1 MGKKI
6 DDFVAY
12 LNSHLGDAYV
22 WGAQGERVDN
32 RADLEKW
39 VRRKETSRANAERAL
54 AYIKKATK
62 TPLYAFDCSGLIV
75 HWLRDI
81 RGLIDSDINAQ
92 GLYRQCKQQGKLGA
106 WQMQAGD
113 LVFRYSFAVGKMGH
127 VGVCVGNGMVIEAQ
141 GRDAGVVMRH
151 LSYGGWTHQ
160 GRHPALAEDTAPTVF
175 RLTSPMMHGENVKLM
190 QAALNACGYD
200 CGKADGI
207 CGKATM
213 TAVKAFATAHTEV

>member
-6 DDFVAY
+6 DDFIAY

-39 VRRKETSRANAERAL
+39 VRRKETSRRETDRAL

-81 RGLIDSDINAQ
+81 RGLIDSDTNAQ

-127 VGVCVGNGMVIEAQ
+127 VGVYVGNGMVIEAQ

-175 RLTSPMMHGENVKLM
+175 RLTSPMMHGENVKAM
-190 QAALNACGYD
+190 QTALNACGYD

-213 TAVKAFATAHTEV
+213 TAVRAFATAHMEV

>member
-12 LNSHLGDAYV
+12 LESHIGDAYV

-32 RADLEKW
+32 RAGLEKW
-39 VRRKETSRANAERAL
+39 VRRKETSRRETDRAL

-62 TPLYAFDCSGLIV
+62 TPLYAFDCSGLII

-81 RGLIDSDINAQ
+81 RGLIDSDTNAQ

-106 WQMQAGD
+106 WRMEPGD
-113 LVFRYSFAVGKMGH
+113 LVFRYSAAKGKMGH
-127 VGVCVGNGMVIEAQ
+127 VGVYVGNGMVIEAQ

-175 RLTSPMMHGENVKLM
+175 RLTSPMMRGENVKAM
-190 QAALNACGYD
+190 QTALNACGYD

-213 TAVKAFATAHTEV
+213 TAIKAFATAHTEV

>member
-1 MGKKI
+1 MGEKVKE
-6 DDFVAY
+6 FLAY
-12 LNSHLGDAYV
+12 LESHIGDAYV

-39 VRRKETSRANAERAL
+39 VRRKETSRREAERSL

-62 TPLYAFDCSGLIV
+62 TPLYAFDCSGLII

-81 RGLIDSDINAQ
+81 KGLIDGDTDAQ
-92 GLYRQCKQQGKLGA
+92 GLYRQCKQRGKLGA
-106 WQMQAGD
+106 WQMQPGD
-113 LVFRYSFAVGKMGH
+113 FVFRYSSAKGKMGH
-127 VGVCVGNGMVIEAQ
+127 VGVYVGNGMVIEAQ
-141 GRDAGVVMRH
+141 GRDYGVVNLY
-151 LSYGGWTHQ
+151 LSFGGWTHQ

-175 RLTSPMMHGENVKLM
+175 RLTSPMMRGENVKLM
-190 QAALNACGYD
+190 QAALTACGYD

-213 TAVKAFATAHTEV
+213 AAVKAFAAAHTEV

>member
-39 VRRKETSRANAERAL
+39 VRRKETSRREADRAL

-62 TPLYAFDCSGLIV
+62 TPLYAFDCSGLII

-81 RGLIDSDINAQ
+81 KGLIDSDINAQ

-106 WQMQAGD
+106 WQMQPGD
-113 LVFRYSFAVGKMGH
+113 FVFRYSFAKGKMAH
-127 VGVCVGNGMVIEAQ
+127 VGVYVGNGMVIEAK
-141 GRDAGVVMRH
+141 GRDYGVVNLH
-151 LSYGGWTHQ
+151 LSFGGWTHQ

-175 RLTSPMMHGENVKLM
+175 RLTSPMMRGENVKLM
-190 QAALNACGYD
+190 QAALTACGYD

-213 TAVKAFATAHTEV
+213 AAVKAFATAHAEV

>member
-6 DDFVAY
+6 DDFIAY

-39 VRRKETSRANAERAL
+39 VRRKETSRREADRAL
-54 AYIKKATK
+54 TYIKKATK
-62 TPLYAFDCSGLIV
+62 TPLYAFDCSGLII

-81 RGLIDSDINAQ
+81 RGLIDGDTSAA
-92 GLYRQCKQQGKLGA
+92 GLYSQCTQKGKLGA
-106 WQMQAGD
+106 WRMEPGD
-113 LVFRYSFAVGKMGH
+113 FVFRYSFIKGKMAH
-127 VGVCVGNGMVIEAQ
+127 VGVYVGNGMAIEAK
-141 GRDAGVVMRH
+141 GRDYGVVNLH
-151 LSYGGWTHQ
+151 LSFGGWTHQ

-175 RLTSPMMHGENVKLM
+175 RLTSPMMRGENVKLM
-190 QAALNACGYD
+190 QAALTACGYD

-213 TAVKAFATAHTEV
+213 AAVRAFATAHTEV

>member
-6 DDFVAY
+6 DDFIAY
-12 LNSHLGDAYV
+12 LESHIGDAYV

-39 VRRKETSRANAERAL
+39 VRRKETSRREADRAL

-62 TPLYAFDCSGLIV
+62 TPLYAFDCSGLII

-81 RGLIDSDINAQ
+81 RGLIDSDTNAQ

-113 LVFRYSFAVGKMGH
+113 LVFRYSFAKGKMGH
-127 VGVCVGNGMVIEAQ
+127 VGVYVGNGMVVEAQ

-175 RLTSPMMHGENVKLM
+175 RLTSPMMRGENVKLM

-213 TAVKAFATAHTEV
+213 TAVKAFVTAHTEG

>member
-6 DDFVAY
+6 DDFIAY
-12 LNSHLGDAYV
+12 LESHIGDAYV

-39 VRRKETSRANAERAL
+39 VRCKETSRREADRAL

-62 TPLYAFDCSGLIV
+62 TPLYAFDCSGLII

-81 RGLIDSDINAQ
+81 KGLIDGDTSAA
-92 GLYRQCKQQGKLGA
+92 GLYRQCTQKGKLAA
-106 WQMQAGD
+106 WQMQPGD
-113 LVFRYSFAVGKMGH
+113 LVFRYSFAKGKMGH
-127 VGVCVGNGMVIEAQ
+127 VGVYVGNGMVVEAQ

-190 QAALNACGYD
+190 QTALNACGYD

-207 CGKATM
+207 CGKVTM
-213 TAVKAFATAHTEV
+213 TAVKAFATAHTEG

>member
-6 DDFVAY
+6 DDFIAY
-12 LNSHLGDAYV
+12 LESHIGDAYV
-22 WGAQGERVDN
+22 WGAQGEKVDN

-39 VRRKETSRANAERAL
+39 VRRKETSRRETDRAL

-62 TPLYAFDCSGLIV
+62 TPLYAFDCSGLII

-81 RGLIDSDINAQ
+81 RGLIDSDTNAQ
-92 GLYRQCKQQGKLGA
+92 GLYRQCKQRGKLGA

-113 LVFRYSFAVGKMGH
+113 LVCRYSFAKGKMGH
-127 VGVCVGNGMVIEAQ
+127 VGVYVGNGMVVEAQ

-151 LSYGGWTHQ
+151 LSYGGWTHP

-190 QAALNACGYD
+190 QTALNACGYD

-213 TAVKAFATAHTEV
+213 TAVKAFATAHTEG

>member
-6 DDFVAY
+6 DDFVTY

-39 VRRKETSRANAERAL
+39 VRRKETSRREAERAL

-62 TPLYAFDCSGLIV
+62 TPLYAFDCSGLII

-81 RGLIDSDINAQ
+81 RGLIDSDTNAQ

-127 VGVCVGNGMVIEAQ
+127 VGVYVGNGMVVEAQ

-160 GRHPALAEDTAPTVF
+160 GRHPALAEDTAPTIF
-175 RLTSPMMHGENVKLM
+175 RLTSPMMRGENVKLM
-190 QAALNACGYD
+190 QAALTACGYD

-207 CGKATM
+207 CGKATI

>member
-6 DDFVAY
+6 DDFIAY

-32 RADLEKW
+32 RPNLEKW
-39 VRRKETSRANAERAL
+39 VRRKETSRREADRAL
-54 AYIKKATK
+54 TYIKKAAK
-62 TPLYAFDCSGLIV
+62 TPLYAFDCSGLII

-81 RGLIDSDINAQ
+81 KGLIDSDTNAQ
-92 GLYRQCKQQGKLGA
+92 GLYRQCTQKGKLGA
-106 WQMQAGD
+106 WQMQPGD
-113 LVFRYSFAVGKMGH
+113 FVFRYSFAKGKMAH
-127 VGVCVGNGMVIEAQ
+127 VGVYVGNGIVIEAK
-141 GRDAGVVMRH
+141 GRDYGVVNLH
-151 LSYGGWTHQ
+151 LSFGGWTHQ

-175 RLTSPMMHGENVKLM
+175 KLTSPMMRGENVKAM

-213 TAVKAFATAHTEV
+213 TAVRAFATAHTEV

>member
-6 DDFVAY
+6 DDFIAY

-39 VRRKETSRANAERAL
+39 VRRKETSRREADRAL
-54 AYIKKATK
+54 AYIKKAAK
-62 TPLYAFDCSGLIV
+62 TPLYAFDCSGLII

-81 RGLIDSDINAQ
+81 KGLIDHDTNAQ
-92 GLYRQCKQQGKLGA
+92 GLYKQCKQQGKLGA
-106 WQMQAGD
+106 WRMEPGD
-113 LVFRYSFAVGKMGH
+113 LVFRYSFAKGKMAH
-127 VGVCVGNGMVIEAQ
+127 VGVYVGNGMAIEAK
-141 GRDAGVVMRH
+141 GRDYGVVNLH
-151 LSYGGWTHQ
+151 LSFGGWTHQ
-160 GRHPALAEDTAPTVF
+160 GKHPALAEDTAPTVF
-175 RLTSPMMHGENVKLM
+175 RLTSPMMRGENVKLM

>member
-32 RADLEKW
+32 RPDLEKW
-39 VRRKETSRANAERAL
+39 VRRKETSRREAERAL

-62 TPLYAFDCSGLIV
+62 TPLYAFDCSGLII

-81 RGLIDSDINAQ
+81 RGLIDSDTNAQ

-113 LVFRYSFAVGKMGH
+113 LVFRYSFTTGKMGH
-127 VGVCVGNGMVIEAQ
+127 VGVYAGDGMVIEAQ

-151 LSYGGWTHQ
+151 LSYSGWTHQ

-175 RLTSPMMHGENVKLM
+175 RLTSPMMHGENVKLI

>member
-6 DDFVAY
+6 DDFIAY

-32 RADLEKW
+32 RVDLEKW
-39 VRRKETSRANAERAL
+39 VRRKETSRRETDRAL

-62 TPLYAFDCSGLIV
+62 TPLYAFDCSGLRI

-81 RGLIDSDINAQ
+81 RGLIDSDTNAQ

-127 VGVCVGNGMVIEAQ
+127 VGVYVGNGMVVEAQ

-151 LSYGGWTHQ
+151 LSFGGWTHQ
-160 GRHPALAEDTAPTVF
+160 GKHPALAEDTAPTVF
-175 RLTSPMMHGENVKLM
+175 RLTSPMMHGENIKAM
-190 QAALNACGYD
+190 QTALNACGYD

-213 TAVKAFATAHTEV
+213 TAVKAFATAHTEG

>member
-6 DDFVAY
+6 DDFIAY

-22 WGAQGERVDN
+22 CGAQGERVDN

-39 VRRKETSRANAERAL
+39 VRRKETSRREADRAL

-62 TPLYAFDCSGLIV
+62 TPLYAFDCSGLII

-81 RGLIDSDINAQ
+81 RGLIDSDTNAQ

-113 LVFRYSFAVGKMGH
+113 LVFRYSFARGKMGH
-127 VGVCVGNGMVIEAQ
+127 VGVYVGNGMVVEAQ

-160 GRHPALAEDTAPTVF
+160 GRHPALAEDIAPTIF
-175 RLTSPMMHGENVKLM
+175 RLTSPMMHGEAVKLM
-190 QAALNACGYD
+190 QTALNACGYD

-213 TAVKAFATAHTEV
+213 TAVKAFATAHAEV

>member
-6 DDFVAY
+6 DDFIAY
-12 LNSHLGDAYV
+12 LESHIGDAYV

-39 VRRKETSRANAERAL
+39 VRRKETSRREADRAL

-62 TPLYAFDCSGLIV
+62 TPLYAFDCSGLII

-81 RGLIDSDINAQ
+81 RGLIDSDTNAQ

-113 LVFRYSFAVGKMGH
+113 LVFRYSFARGKMGH
-127 VGVCVGNGMVIEAQ
+127 VGVYVGNGMVIEAK
-141 GRDAGVVMRH
+141 GRDYGVVNLH
-151 LSYGGWTHQ
+151 LSFGSWTHQ

-175 RLTSPMMHGENVKLM
+175 RLTSPMMRGENVKLM

>member
-6 DDFVAY
+6 DDFIAY
-12 LNSHLGDAYV
+12 LESHIGDAYV

-32 RADLEKW
+32 RPYLEKW

-81 RGLIDSDINAQ
+81 RGLIDSDTNAQ

-106 WQMQAGD
+106 WQMQPGD
-113 LVFRYSFAVGKMGH
+113 LVFRYSFAKGKMGH
-127 VGVCVGNGMVIEAQ
+127 VGVYVGNGMVVEAQ

-160 GRHPALAEDTAPTVF
+160 GRHSALAEDTAPTVF
-175 RLTSPMMHGENVKLM
+175 RLTSPMMRGENVKLI
-190 QAALNACGYD
+190 QTALNACGYD

-213 TAVKAFATAHTEV
+213 TAVKAFATAHTEG

>member
-39 VRRKETSRANAERAL
+39 VRRKETSRREAERTL
-54 AYIKKATK
+54 AYIKKAAK
-62 TPLYAFDCSGLIV
+62 TPLYAFDCSGLII

-81 RGLIDSDINAQ
+81 KGLIDGDTSAA
-92 GLYRQCKQQGKLGA
+92 GLYRQCTQKGKLGA
-106 WQMQAGD
+106 WRMDPGD
-113 LVFRYSFAVGKMGH
+113 LVFRYSFAKGKMGH
-127 VGVCVGNGMVIEAQ
+127 VGVYVGNGMVIEAK
-141 GRDAGVVMRH
+141 GRDYGVVNLH
-151 LSYGGWTHQ
+151 LCLGGWTHQ

-175 RLTSPMMHGENVKLM
+175 RLTSPMMRGEAVKAM
-190 QAALNACGYD
+190 QTALNACGYD

-213 TAVKAFATAHTEV
+213 TAVKAFATAHTEA

>member
-12 LNSHLGDAYV
+12 LESHIGDAYV

-62 TPLYAFDCSGLIV
+62 TPLYAFDCSGLII

-81 RGLIDSDINAQ
+81 RGLIDSDTNAQ
-92 GLYRQCKQQGKLGA
+92 GLYKQCKQQGKLGA

-113 LVFRYSFAVGKMGH
+113 LVFRYSFAKGKMGH
-127 VGVCVGNGMVIEAQ
+127 VGVYVGDGMVIEAK
-141 GRDAGVVMRH
+141 GRDYGVVNLH
-151 LSYGGWTHQ
+151 LSFGGWTHQ

-175 RLTSPMMHGENVKLM
+175 RLTSPMMRGENVKLM
-190 QAALNACGYD
+190 QTALNACGYD

-213 TAVKAFATAHTEV
+213 TAVKAFATAHTED